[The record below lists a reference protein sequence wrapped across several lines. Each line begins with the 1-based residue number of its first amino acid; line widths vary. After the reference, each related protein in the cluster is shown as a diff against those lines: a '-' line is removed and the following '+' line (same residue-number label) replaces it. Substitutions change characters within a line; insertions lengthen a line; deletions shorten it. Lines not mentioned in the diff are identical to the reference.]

1 MLCPKCRKATLAEMQ
16 VGDVRTVVDQCRSC
30 GGIWFDRK
38 ELEVI
43 MDLAARDMTIPAT
56 AEETRRTCP
65 RDFEKLLTFRYPQ
78 TEVMIDMCRRCDGL
92 WLDGGELTEIRK
104 IRDQLAERGELN
116 KDGPAK
122 GLMGG
127 LERLFDWVVE
137 EISDLELR

>member
-38 ELEVI
+38 ELEAI
-43 MDLAARDMTIPAT
+43 MDLASRDLTIPAT

-65 RDFEKLLTFRYPQ
+65 RDFEKLVTFRYPQ
-78 TEVMIDMCRRCDGL
+78 TEVMVDMCRRCDGL

-104 IRDQLAERGELN
+104 IRSQLDEHGEL
-116 KDGPAK
+116 KKTVPAT
-122 GLMGG
+122 GIVGG
-127 LERLFDWVVE
+127 LERLLDWVVD
-137 EISDLELR
+137 EISDIELR

>member
-1 MLCPKCRKATLAEMQ
+1 MLCPKCCKATLAEMQ

-38 ELEVI
+38 ELEAI
-43 MDLAARDMTIPAT
+43 MDLAARDLAIPPT

-78 TEVMIDMCRRCDGL
+78 TEVMIDMCRRCEGL

-104 IRDQLAERGELN
+104 IRDQLNEHGELN
-116 KDGPAK
+116 RSGPAT
-122 GLMGG
+122 GIVGG
-127 LERLFDWVVE
+127 LERLLDWVVE
-137 EISDLELR
+137 EISDIELR

>member
-1 MLCPKCRKATLAEMQ
+1 MLCPKCRQATLAEMQ

-43 MDLAARDMTIPAT
+43 MDLAARDLTIPAS
-56 AEETRRTCP
+56 AEITKRCCP

-78 TEVMIDMCRRCDGL
+78 TEVMVDMCRRCDGL

-104 IRDQLAERGELN
+104 IRSQLDEHGELN
-116 KDGPAK
+116 KTTPAT
-122 GLMGG
+122 GIVGG
-127 LERLFDWVVE
+127 LERLFDWVVD
-137 EISDLELR
+137 EISDIELR

>member
-1 MLCPKCRKATLAEMQ
+1 MVCPKCRKATLKEMQ
-16 VGDVRTVVDQCRSC
+16 VGDIKTLVDQCRSC

-38 ELEVI
+38 ELEAI
-43 MDLAARDMTIPAT
+43 MDLAVKDLEIPSG
-56 AEETRRTCP
+56 AEDTNRACP
-65 RDFEKLLTFRYPQ
+65 RDFEALYAFKYPQ
-78 TEVMIDMCRRCDGL
+78 TEVTVDMCRRCDGL

-104 IRDQLAERGELN
+104 IRDQLAERGEL
-116 KDGPAK
+116 KKGGRAK

>member
-1 MLCPKCRKATLAEMQ
+1 
-16 VGDVRTVVDQCRSC
+16 VDQCRSC

-104 IRDQLAERGELN
+104 IRSQLDEHGELKN
-116 KDGPAK
+116 TVPAT
-122 GLMGG
+122 GIVGG
-127 LERLFDWVVE
+127 LERLLDWVVD
-137 EISDLELR
+137 EISDIELR

>member
-16 VGDVRTVVDQCRSC
+16 VGDVRTAVDQCRSC

-43 MDLAARDMTIPAT
+43 MDLAAKDLSIPAA

-65 RDFEKLLTFRYPQ
+65 RDFENLATFKYPQ
-78 TEVMIDMCRRCDGL
+78 TEVMVDMCRRCEGL

-104 IRDQLAERGELN
+104 IRKQLDEHGELTGN
-116 KDGPAK
+116 GRAT
-122 GLMGG
+122 GIVGG

-137 EISDLELR
+137 EISDIDFR

>member
-1 MLCPKCRKATLAEMQ
+1 MLCPKCCKATLAEMQ

-38 ELEVI
+38 ELEAI
-43 MDLAARDMTIPAT
+43 MDLAARDLAIPPT

-78 TEVMIDMCRRCDGL
+78 TEVMIDMCRRCEGL

-104 IRDQLAERGELN
+104 IRDQLEEHGELSGN
-116 KDGPAK
+116 APAT
-122 GLMGG
+122 GFAGG
-127 LERLFDWVVE
+127 LERLFDWVVDG
-137 EISDLELR
+137 ISDIELR

>member
-38 ELEVI
+38 ELEAI
-43 MDLAARDMTIPAT
+43 MDLAARDLAIPPT

-78 TEVMIDMCRRCDGL
+78 TEVMIDMCRRCEGL

-104 IRDQLAERGELN
+104 IRDQLNEHGELN
-116 KDGPAK
+116 RPGPAT
-122 GLMGG
+122 GFVGG
-127 LERLFDWVVE
+127 LERLLDWVVE
-137 EISDLELR
+137 EISDIELR

>member
-38 ELEVI
+38 ELEAI

-104 IRDQLAERGELN
+104 IRSQLDEHGEL
-116 KDGPAK
+116 KKTTPAT
-122 GLMGG
+122 GIVGG
-127 LERLFDWVVE
+127 LERLLDWVVD
-137 EISDLELR
+137 EISDIELR